1 MLNDSLSDAT
11 IREIF
16 SNLQE
21 RFDKESNGYVVDL
34 IELGLLDQCQ
44 EKFKGRIESELIR
57 NQLNILKQYQP
68 IVKQLKQIEVKLN
81 KLNELSVQTND
92 KINKNFDFPIN

>member
-1 MLNDSLSDAT
+1 MLINV
-11 IREIF
+11 
-16 SNLQE
+16 
-21 RFDKESNGYVVDL
+21 KK
-34 IELGLLDQCQ
+34 
-44 EKFKGRIESELIR
+44 KFKGRIESELIR

-92 KINKNFDFPIN
+92 KINKNFDFSNKLNLEIKDLNDNKRLIGLKKFVNKLQRKIYVK

>member
-1 MLNDSLSDAT
+1 M
-11 IREIF
+11 
-16 SNLQE
+16 
-21 RFDKESNGYVVDL
+21 
-34 IELGLLDQCQ
+34 LDQCQ

-92 KINKNFDFPIN
+92 KINKNFDFSNKLNLEIKDLNDNKRLIGLKKIC

>member
-1 MLNDSLSDAT
+1 M
-11 IREIF
+11 
-16 SNLQE
+16 
-21 RFDKESNGYVVDL
+21 
-34 IELGLLDQCQ
+34 LDQCQ

-92 KINKNFDFPIN
+92 KINKNFDFSNKLNLEIKDLNDNKRLIGLKKFVNKLQRKIYVK